1 MTRTAPF
8 LIRFLLLLLCL
19 TGAAVNTGNNLL
31 YLVLSLMTGFA
42 ILAFVATTRSLRH
55 LRVSLVL
62 PDQVAAGEAF
72 LVGIEAASLD
82 AWLPT
87 GGSEVTLADFP
98 GEAPAAIV
106 AALAPGARAV
116 VAIEARA
123 SKRGV
128 HSAIGLRVSTTYP
141 FGLFRRARRSAP
153 ADAIVVTPRRT
164 RLRSIWIEAA
174 PAAGADP
181 ARRLG
186 DGAEL
191 FNIRDYTPQDDAR
204 QIDWKASARLDRT
217 MMKELEADHE
227 RAIEIV
233 LDERAAGPSAPAAF
247 EGLVET
253 AASILDYCAG
263 KGLRGRLI
271 VSLDGVPSR
280 PLEGRDAMLYLAT
293 VQPRRDARA
302 PLHGPGPAGAQ
313 RITLSLDPSIRTPLR
328 LEPLAP

>member
-1 MTRTAPF
+1 VTRTAPF

-42 ILAFVATTRSLRH
+42 ILAFVATGRSLRR
-55 LRVSLVL
+55 LKVALVL
-62 PDQVAAGEAF
+62 PDQVAAGETF
-72 LVGIEAASLD
+72 LVGIEATSLD
-82 AWLPT
+82 GSLPT
-87 GGSEVTLADFP
+87 GGSEVTLAGFP
-98 GEAPAAIV
+98 GEAPAALV
-106 AALAPGARAV
+106 PPLAPGARAV

-123 SKRGV
+123 ARRGV
-128 HSAIGLRVSTTYP
+128 HSAVGLRVSTAYP

-164 RLRSIWIEAA
+164 RLRSVWIEPA

-186 DGAEL
+186 DGADL

-204 QIDWKASARLDRT
+204 KIDWKASARLDRP

-227 RAIEIV
+227 RALEIV
-233 LDERAAGPSAPAAF
+233 IDERAAGPSAAAAF
-247 EGLVET
+247 EALVET

-263 KGLRGRLI
+263 RGLRGRLV
-271 VSLDGVPSR
+271 VSPDGLASQ

-293 VQPRRDARA
+293 VQPRRDAPAPLRA
-302 PLHGPGPAGAQ
+302 PGSPGAQ
-313 RITLSLDPSIRTPLR
+313 RITLSLDASIRTPLR